1 MKTSADVLEYN
12 AAQIAVHE
20 AICTALAKLF
30 SKSLP
35 TAESKVWH
43 GHPVWFIESNPVVGY
58 SVKKSGVQVLFW
70 SGQSFKAEGLKP
82 LGKFKAAAFDVEKTD
97 TKTKTLLS
105 SWLIEAEKIQWDYA
119 NVVKKR
125 SLEKLTKF

>member
-12 AAQIAVHE
+12 ADQTAEHE

-35 TAESKVWH
+35 DAESKVWH

-58 SVKKSGVQVLFW
+58 SVKKAGVQVLFW
-70 SGQSFKAEGLKP
+70 SGQSFGDDSLKAIGS
-82 LGKFKAAAFDVEKTD
+82 FKAAGLAIESVDAFDARAF
-97 TKTKTLLS
+97 
-105 SWLIEAEKIQWDYA
+105 AEQLQKCRTIQWDYA
-119 NVVKKR
+119 SLPKKKA
-125 SLEKLTKF
+125 LEKLTDF

>member
-12 AAQIAVHE
+12 ASQIAEHE
-20 AICTALAKLF
+20 AICIALAKLF

-35 TAESKVWH
+35 AAESKVWH
-43 GHPVWFIESNPVVGY
+43 GHPVWFIESNPIVGY
-58 SVKKSGVQVLFW
+58 SIKKSGVQVLFW

-82 LGKFKAAAFDVEKTD
+82 IGKFKAAAFDVETVD
-97 TKTKTLLS
+97 TKTKALLNT
-105 SWLIEAEKIQWDYA
+105 WLIEAEKIQWDYA

>member
-1 MKTSADVLEYN
+1 MKTSPDVLEYN
-12 AAQIAVHE
+12 AAQMPEHE
-20 AICTALAKLF
+20 AICSDLAKLF
-30 SKSLP
+30 GKNLP

-43 GHPVWFIESNPVVGY
+43 GHPVWFIDGNPIAGY

-70 SGQSFKAEGLKP
+70 SGQSFKAAGLKP
-82 LGKFKAAAFDVEKTD
+82 IGKFKAAGFDVAKAD
-97 TKTKTLLS
+97 AKTKALLKE
-105 SWLIEAEKIQWDYA
+105 WLIEAVTIQWDYA

>member
-1 MKTSADVLEYN
+1 MKTSPDVLEYN
-12 AAQIAVHE
+12 AAQTSEHDAV
-20 AICTALAKLF
+20 CTELAKLF

-43 GHPVWFIESNPVVGY
+43 GHPVWFIDGNPIAGY
-58 SVKKSGVQVLFW
+58 SIKKSGVQVLFW
-70 SGQSFKAEGLKP
+70 SGQSFKTAGLKP
-82 LGKFKAAAFDVEKTD
+82 IGKFKAAGFDVAKAD
-97 TKTKTLLS
+97 AKTKALLKD
-105 SWLIEAEKIQWDYA
+105 WLAEAETIQWDYA

>member
-12 AAQIAVHE
+12 ASQIAEHE

-30 SKSLP
+30 GKSMS

-43 GHPVWFIESNPVVGY
+43 GHPVWFIESNPIVGY
-58 SVKKSGVQVLFW
+58 SIKKSGVQVLFW
-70 SGQSFKAEGLKP
+70 SGQSFKTAGLKP
-82 LGKFKAAAFDVEKTD
+82 IGKFKAAAFDVEKVD
-97 TKTKTLLS
+97 AKTKALLS
-105 SWLIEAEKIQWDYA
+105 SWLDEADKIQWDYA
-119 NVVKKR
+119 NVVKQR